1 MLLTEMRSMGP
12 TPPRGWGSI
21 TGFTEEVMP
30 KPGMTG
36 TSRDTASQAEDTSAV
51 RHRLEGAS
59 SEEKRDHRA
68 LVRSVGKE
76 TGKMG
81 SG

>member
-1 MLLTEMRSMGP
+1 MLLTEMRSTGP
-12 TPPRGWGSI
+12 TPPHGWGII
-21 TGFTEEVMP
+21 TGFAEEVMP
-30 KPGMTG
+30 KPGTTG
-36 TSRDTASQAEDTSAV
+36 TSRDTASQAEGTSAV

>member
-1 MLLTEMRSMGP
+1 MLLTEMRSTGP

-36 TSRDTASQAEDTSAV
+36 TSRDTASQAEGTSAV